1 MIEHAG
7 APRGQGRRAV
17 FLDRDGVLI
26 ADAHHLRSADQL
38 RILPGVPEALVR
50 LRAAGWVL
58 IVATNQSVVARG
70 WVSEDELRQVHRVL
84 LAMLRERGASL
95 DAIYY
100 CPHHPEGAVP
110 EYRVVCE
117 CRKPNPGMLLRA
129 AAELGLD
136 LSASVMVG
144 DAASDVEAGRRAR
157 CRTVLVRAGPAETV
171 AEDAAAPDYVA
182 ADLDAAA
189 AWILALP
196 RHSGGPAGERD
207 A

>member
-1 MIEHAG
+1 MTVPAD
-7 APRGQGRRAV
+7 APGRRAV

-26 ADAHHLRSADQL
+26 ADAHHLRSVDQL
-38 RILPGVPEALVR
+38 RVLPGVPEALVR

-70 WVSEDELRQVHRVL
+70 WVSEEELRHVHRVL

-110 EYRVVCE
+110 AYRVVCE

-144 DAASDVEAGRRAR
+144 DAASDVETGRRAG
-157 CRTVLVRAGPAETV
+157 CRTVLVRADAAETG
-171 AEDAAAPDYVA
+171 AGGTPAPDYIA

-189 AWILALP
+189 AWIVALP
-196 RHSGGPAGERD
+196 RHPGSTAGGRD
-207 A
+207 G